1 MLMSNTSIRFIQ
13 IAHQITAK
21 TAALLCAPVCIVN
34 DEEIIITSTEPS
46 QIGQSLDCN
55 QLTSQENLIRIPLTH
70 NIEMGEIIIGQ
81 SYSHEAIPSRLAH
94 AVVELVINQE
104 ISQNHL
110 LSQYDL
116 RNQLIHDLL
125 QGCIKDE
132 IITLRQAKQLGVDL
146 TQPRAVILVDAL
158 DYIRQNNSSKYQSI
172 EIARK
177 QKTQFLINSI
187 VSFFHLPSNAICAD
201 LGEGKVCVLKASNTK
216 NLDPWANSSDAADGL
231 GTSWA
236 NLSALKRAADAL
248 LLRLRNDTKASINIG
263 IGRYHPGLQ
272 GLAQSYEDACA
283 ALSLGTRF
291 QGWNR
296 VHCLAELGIA
306 AFVGIANED
315 TKIDLAKYLLSP
327 LDRDPELL
335 ETLDV
340 FFSENCCPSSAAK
353 RLSIHRN
360 TLGYRLDKIASLTG
374 LDPRKFDDAVQMRL
388 SLLLRL
394 LHTESS
400 HSSMRP

>member
-1 MLMSNTSIRFIQ
+1 MSNTSIRFIQ